1 MRRRSRSSGWTST
14 PPPWR
19 TFSSGWLDAAWA
31 RSRRRPAMQT
41 QVNPLARLP
50 LQKATGWRLFLKTVV
65 ARAYPR
71 IVGQQRE
78 KSWIFFEIF
87 LPMLAVS
94 SYVFVYRAIGA
105 PEAYVGF
112 VVLGGAMT
120 AFWMNIMGSMSSQL
134 YWEKEQGNLAL
145 YIMAPNSMM
154 AVLLGM
160 ALGGMFSTF
169 IRAIV
174 IVVLGSLLFHV
185 QYAIV
190 SFWQLVAIFFT
201 AMTALYGMGMMSA
214 SLFLLLSREADHLA
228 QLATEPVF
236 LVSGFYF
243 PVKSFN
249 FWVAAAA
256 SIIPLT
262 LGLDAMRQLVFSTGA
277 SLGFLDVRVELS
289 ILIGLCVVFL
299 FGAQALLAYME
310 RLAIREGRLTES
322 RRGG

>member
-1 MRRRSRSSGWTST
+1 
-14 PPPWR
+14 
-19 TFSSGWLDAAWA
+19 
-31 RSRRRPAMQT
+31 MQT
-41 QVNPLARLP
+41 QVDPLAHLALP
-50 LQKATGWRLFLKTVV
+50 KATGWRLFLKTVV

-71 IVGQQRE
+71 VVGQQRE
-78 KSWIFFEIF
+78 KSWVFFEIF

-112 VVLGGAMT
+112 VVIGGAMT
-120 AFWMNIMGSMSSQL
+120 AFWMNIMWSMSSQL

-160 ALGGMFSTF
+160 AVGGMFATF
-169 IRAIV
+169 LRAIA
-174 IVVLGSLLFHV
+174 IIALGTLLFHV
-185 QYAIV
+185 QYQIV
-190 SFWQLVAIFFT
+190 SFWQLLAIFFT

-243 PVKSFN
+243 PIKSLN

-262 LGLDAMRQLVFSTGA
+262 LGLDAMRQLIFSTGA
-277 SLGFLDVRVELS
+277 TLGFLDTRLELG
-289 ILIGLCVVFL
+289 ILIALCVVFL
-299 FGAQALLAYME
+299 IGARALLGYME

-322 RRGG
+322 RR

>member
-1 MRRRSRSSGWTST
+1 
-14 PPPWR
+14 
-19 TFSSGWLDAAWA
+19 
-31 RSRRRPAMQT
+31 MQP

-50 LQKATGWRLFLKTVV
+50 VQKASGWRLFFKTVV

-71 IVGQQRE
+71 VVGQQRE
-78 KSWIFFEIF
+78 KSWIFFDVF
-87 LPMLAVS
+87 LPMLSVS
-94 SYVFVYRAIGA
+94 AYVFVYRAIGA

-112 VVLGGAMT
+112 VVIGGAMT
-120 AFWMNIMGSMSSQL
+120 AFWMNIMWSMSSQL

-160 ALGGMFSTF
+160 AIGGMLATF

-174 IVVLGSLLFHV
+174 IVGLGSLLFHV
-185 QYAIV
+185 LYEIA
-190 SFWQLVAIFFT
+190 SFWQLVAVFFT

-243 PVKSFN
+243 PIKSLN

-262 LGLDAMRQLVFSTGA
+262 LGLDAMRQLIFSTGA
-277 SLGFLDVRVELS
+277 TLGFLNTRLELS
-289 ILIGLCVVFL
+289 ILIVLCVVFL
-299 FGAQALLAYME
+299 FGARALLGYME

-322 RRGG
+322 RR

>member
-1 MRRRSRSSGWTST
+1 MHPRWRMSSSI
-14 PPPWR
+14 
-19 TFSSGWLDAAWA
+19 SLAAAWT
-31 RSRRRPAMQT
+31 RSRRRAAMQT
-41 QVNPLARLP
+41 RVNPLASLP
-50 LQKATGWRLFLKTVV
+50 MQKATGWRLFLKTVA

-71 IVGQQRE
+71 VVGQQRE
-78 KSWIFFEIF
+78 KSWVFFEIF

-94 SYVFVYRAIGA
+94 AYVFVYRALHA

-112 VVLGGAMT
+112 VVIGGAMT
-120 AFWMNIMGSMSSQL
+120 AFWMNIMWSMSSQL

-160 ALGGMFSTF
+160 AVGGMFATF
-169 IRAIV
+169 IRAIA
-174 IVVLGSLLFHV
+174 IIALGSLLFHV
-185 QYAIV
+185 QYAIA
-190 SFWQLVAIFFT
+190 SFWQLMAIFFT

-243 PVKSFN
+243 PIKSLN
-249 FWVAAAA
+249 FWVAATA

-262 LGLDAMRQLVFSTGA
+262 LGLDAMRQLVFSSGA
-277 SLGFLDVRVELS
+277 TLGFLDTRLELS
-289 ILIGLCVVFL
+289 ILLVLCLVFL
-299 FGAQALLAYME
+299 VAARALLAYME

-322 RRGG
+322 RR